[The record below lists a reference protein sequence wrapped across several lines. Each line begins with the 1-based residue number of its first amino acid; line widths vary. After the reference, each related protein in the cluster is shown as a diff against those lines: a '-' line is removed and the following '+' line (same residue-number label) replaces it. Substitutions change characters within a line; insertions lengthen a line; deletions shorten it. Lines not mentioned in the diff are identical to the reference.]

1 MSQLA
6 DLYAR
11 SPRGI
16 RLGVETMQAALDRAG
31 NPERHAPVVHV
42 AGTNGKGSTCAML
55 EAALRTSGARVG
67 LYTSPHLVRFS
78 ERIRI
83 DGTPIDD
90 AALER
95 ALAVALAEPELSFFE
110 AATLAAFV
118 AFREANVET
127 IILEVGLGG
136 RFDATNVETRKQ
148 ACAITSIGLDHE
160 EFLGVDLGSIAFEKA
175 GILRAGVPCVLGA
188 MPAEAQARI
197 TAEAARIGAPL
208 ILPPP
213 VHLQLALRGPHQLGN
228 AAVASALAQLL
239 GLSPEVTEAG
249 IAHAEWSGRYER
261 IDTETGSFLLDGAH
275 NPDGV
280 AALVDTL
287 RIQSEHPV
295 VLVFGAV
302 ADKPALEMLSALR
315 PLAAHAVYVAP
326 GGKAPF
332 DPLVLA
338 QHRDGEVA
346 PTVRAALE
354 RARELAGE
362 GLVLVAGSL
371 YLVGEARSLLLD
383 LPSDPRIGM

>member
-6 DLYAR
+6 ELYAR

-16 RLGVETMQAALDRAG
+16 RLGVETMQRALDRVG

-42 AGTNGKGSTCAML
+42 AGTNGKGSTCSML
-55 EAALRTSGARVG
+55 EAAARASGLRVG

-95 ALAVALAEPELSFFE
+95 ALAAALAFPELSFFE
-110 AATLAAFV
+110 AATLAAFS
-118 AFREANVET
+118 AFREANVELV
-127 IILEVGLGG
+127 ILEVGLGG
-136 RFDATNVETRKQ
+136 RFDATNVETEKR

-160 EFLGVDLGSIAFEKA
+160 ELLGSDLGSIAFEKA
-175 GILRAGVPCVLGA
+175 GILRSGVPCVLGA
-188 MPAEAQARI
+188 MPAEAHARI
-197 TAEAARIGAPL
+197 EAEAARVGAPL
-208 ILPPP
+208 LTPPP
-213 VHLQLALRGPHQLGN
+213 VDLQLALRGPHQLGN
-228 AAVASALAQLL
+228 AAVACALAQLL
-239 GLSPEVTEAG
+239 GLAPEITHAAV
-249 IAHAEWSGRYER
+249 AHAEWSGRYER
-261 IDTETGSFLLDGAH
+261 IDTETGTFLLDGAH

-280 AALVDTL
+280 AALLETVRTQDE
-287 RIQSEHPV
+287 RPA

-332 DPLVLA
+332 DPLALA
-338 QHRDGEVA
+338 QHRAGEVA
-346 PTVRAALE
+346 PTVRAALA

-383 LPSDPRIGM
+383 LPSDPRVGM